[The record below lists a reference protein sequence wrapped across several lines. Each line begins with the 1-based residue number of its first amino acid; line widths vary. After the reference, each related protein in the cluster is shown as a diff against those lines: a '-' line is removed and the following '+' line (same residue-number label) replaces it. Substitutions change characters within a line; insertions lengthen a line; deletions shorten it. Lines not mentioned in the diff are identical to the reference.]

1 MRVLTFSS
9 LYPSAARPQHGL
21 FVAARLRELRRRQP
35 DVEAHVVAPVP
46 WFPFKA
52 AAFGD
57 YAAWARTPLREEWQG
72 QRADHP
78 RYLMLPK
85 LGMHRQPDAMAR
97 AAARWIA
104 RHGLQFDLIDAH
116 YFYPDG
122 VAAAALSRQLG
133 KPLLITARGSD
144 LNLIGQDERA
154 RARMLDACDQASAC
168 IGVSTAL
175 VEVLRGWGVPERKLH
190 VIRNGV
196 DLDRFAPRDRVAAR
210 QGLGLDVPGPML
222 LSVGN
227 LLELKGHALLVEA
240 VHLLRE
246 DWPMLQL
253 YIAGEGAERERLQAQ
268 IARLDLGRRV
278 TLLGAVPNAALP
290 DWYNAADLFLL
301 PSSREGLPNALLE
314 ALACGTPALASA
326 VGGIPEVLGD
336 APGAG
341 ELLAERS
348 AQAIADA
355 LRRWL
360 PREADRDAVRL
371 TAMAYSWDSSIA
383 ELHAL
388 MQQVV
393 RGRRE
398 AGHA

>member
-9 LYPSAARPQHGL
+9 LYPSSARPQHGL
-21 FVAARLRELRRRQP
+21 FVAARLRELRRRHP
-35 DVEAHVVAPVP
+35 GVEAHVVAPVP

-57 YAAWARTPLREEWQG
+57 YAAWARTPLREDWQG
-72 QRADHP
+72 QPADHP

-85 LGMHRQPDAMAR
+85 LGMHRQPDEMAR

-122 VAAAALSRQLG
+122 VAAAALARQLG

-154 RARMLDACDQASAC
+154 RARMLAACEQANAC

-175 VEVLRGWGVPERKLH
+175 VDVLRGWGVPERKLH

-196 DLDRFAPRDRVAAR
+196 DLDRFAPRDRAAAR
-210 QGLGLDVPGPML
+210 QAVGLDGQGPVL

-240 VHLLRE
+240 LHLLRE
-246 DWPMLQL
+246 DWPTLQL
-253 YIAGEGAERERLQAQ
+253 FIAGAGPERERLHAQ

-336 APGAG
+336 APAAG

-348 AQAIADA
+348 APGIADA

-360 PREADRDAVRL
+360 PRQVDRDAVRR

-383 ELHAL
+383 ALHAL
-388 MQQVV
+388 MQRVV
-393 RGRRE
+393 HGSRE
-398 AGHA
+398 AVHA